1 MTDADITAFR
11 AAPVAPQPRR
21 RRVWPWLLGALLL
34 IGVLAV
40 GALATLVSTVDDWTG
55 NGVHL
60 TINDETIDLA
70 GVHGGHAAA
79 GVLLALAA
87 VVVVVLVVV
96 PLVVAIALLG
106 ATVGVATALFAA
118 CVVLAVACSPL
129 LLIFG
134 AVWLVVRPRRSAPA
148 TA

>member
-11 AAPVAPQPRR
+11 AAPVPPKPRR

-34 IGVLAV
+34 ISVLAI
-40 GALATLVSTVDDWTG
+40 GALATLVSTVNDWTG
-55 NGVHL
+55 DGVHL
-60 TINDETIDLA
+60 TINDETIELA
-70 GVHGGHAAA
+70 SLHGGHAAA
-79 GVLLALAA
+79 ALFAVLAA
-87 VVVVVLVVV
+87 VAVVVMVVV

-106 ATVGVATALFAA
+106 ATVGVAAALFAA

-129 LLIFG
+129 LLIVG
-134 AVWLVVRPRRSAPA
+134 LVWLIVRPRRSTPV